1 MIVCHCRSRSDRE
14 IREAV
19 ERGARTVED
28 VGRRCGAGSDC
39 GACRPALEW
48 LIVETTPPPPRGG
61 WGAAP
66 PPPGAG
72 GPPPPR
78 PPPPARRPPPPRLC
92 RPRGAFAILSA
103 PAGCRGPGYQEVGSE
118 GRS

>member
-48 LIVETTPPPPRGG
+48 LIVETIAHRRTLPM
-61 WGAAP
+61 AA
-66 PPPGAG
+66 
-72 GPPPPR
+72 
-78 PPPPARRPPPPRLC
+78 
-92 RPRGAFAILSA
+92 SA
-103 PAGCRGPGYQEVGSE
+103 DRTPAGASPAIRAA
-118 GRS
+118 